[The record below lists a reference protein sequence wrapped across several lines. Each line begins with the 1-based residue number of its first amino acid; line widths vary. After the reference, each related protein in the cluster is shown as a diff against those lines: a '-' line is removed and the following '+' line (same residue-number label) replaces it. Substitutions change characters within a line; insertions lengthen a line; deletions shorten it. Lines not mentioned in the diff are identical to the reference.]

1 MLVPLLLVAGY
12 WFMVL
17 APKRSESQKMSQQL
31 SQAAEARDSAQQQVT
46 QLNGAKSTFPSD
58 YATVVRLGKAV
69 ATTLDMTRLLVQLDR
84 AARGTGIEID
94 DFKPGT
100 AEVADASAAVSQSTT
115 STPPAD
121 DSNPAAP
128 GAAPAQGF
136 PAKQAQNA
144 GQGVQSAN
152 DKNQANADKTAAT
165 GAQAPAGGADTGAP
179 GLVAVPLTFTT
190 TGSYF
195 GLADFLHRM
204 KR

>member
-69 ATTLDMTRLLVQLDR
+69 PTTLDMPSLLVQLDR

-94 DFKPGT
+94 DFKPGAVT
-100 AEVADASAAVSQSTT
+100 PSEASSGATGSST
-115 STPPAD
+115 STPPGGG
-121 DSNPAAP
+121 SNPAAP

-136 PAKQAQNA
+136 PAKQAQKA
-144 GQGVQSAN
+144 GQGVDQAN
-152 DKNQANADKTAAT
+152 QTNQANADKAAAT
-165 GAQAPAGGADTGAP
+165 GAEAPAAAGAGAP
-179 GLVAVPLTFTT
+179 G
-190 TGSYF
+190 
-195 GLADFLHRM
+195 
-204 KR
+204 